1 MINDLDEVLRQLLIR
16 EIPIKNGEVA
26 IKFDQPRREWASRL
40 TRPTVNLF
48 LHDIRENTRLRGSQ
62 QWVVERR
69 KDGTAVQRRTPVRM
83 DLSYMITAW
92 AKDPE
97 DEHRLLA
104 RVLMSLLRYPTL
116 PNDLLP
122 ETLRDQAVPI
132 PLLVA
137 QGEALES
144 VAEVWS
150 ALDNEMRPSIT
161 LTATMAIDPYLVITT
176 PLVRTRELR
185 VVHKAGLVPLPEA
198 VGPDVFWSVG
208 GRLQTER
215 PLEAISLTLVERG
228 LEVPLQE
235 EGRFTIGRLE
245 AGEYTLAV
253 RIGGREAKQYRIVV
267 PAPDYV
273 LEL

>member
-16 EIPIKNGEVA
+16 EIPIRNGEVE
-26 IKFDQPRREWASRL
+26 IKFDQPRREWAARL

-97 DEHRLLA
+97 DEHRLLT
-104 RVLMSLLRYPTL
+104 RVLMVLLRYPTL
-116 PNDLLP
+116 PDDLLP
-122 ETLRDQAVPI
+122 EVLRDQPVPI

-144 VAEVWS
+144 IAEVWS

-161 LTATMAIDPYLVITT
+161 LTVTAAIDPYLVIST

-185 VVHKAGLVPLPEA
+185 VVQRPGLMPLPEE

-208 GRLQTER
+208 GMVQTER
-215 PLEAISLTLVERG
+215 PLEAVSLTLVERG

-235 EGRFTIGRLE
+235 EGRFNIGRLE
-245 AGEYTLAV
+245 AGEYTLEARV
-253 RIGGREAKQYRIVV
+253 EGQEAKRYRIVV
-267 PAPDYV
+267 PAPDYI